1 LDLDDN
7 RLLPEHTGYIQFG
20 MIMDGYPEVFL
31 DLKYQKRADAFEF
44 IRSISY
50 QLFCTVMQ

>member
-7 RLLPEHTGYIQFG
+7 RLLPEHAGYIQFG

-44 IRSISY
+44 IRSSSY